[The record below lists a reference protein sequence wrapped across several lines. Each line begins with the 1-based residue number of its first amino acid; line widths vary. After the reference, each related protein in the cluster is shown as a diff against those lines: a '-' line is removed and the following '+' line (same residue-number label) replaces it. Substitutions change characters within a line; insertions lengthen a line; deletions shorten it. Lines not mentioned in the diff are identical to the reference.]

1 MTPFEILR
9 IRNPIVS
16 SIMRSGGTV
25 EDCVVALAAENE
37 RLRERISELESII
50 PRKVRLSDNSVVLWR
65 GPDDAVEL
73 LEEDGRHG

>member
-1 MTPFEILR
+1 MTPFEILQ

-25 EDCVVALAAENE
+25 EDCAVALAAENE
-37 RLRERISELESII
+37 CLRESISDLEHII
-50 PRKVRLSDNSVVLWR
+50 PRRVRLTFGEVVLWR

-73 LEEDGRHG
+73 LEEAQP

>member
-9 IRNPIVS
+9 IRNPIVA
-16 SIMRSGGTV
+16 SIMHYGGTV
-25 EDCVVALAAENE
+25 EDCAVALAAENE
-37 RLRERISELESII
+37 CLRERISELGSLI
-50 PRKVRLSDNSVVLWR
+50 PRKARLTFGEVVLWR